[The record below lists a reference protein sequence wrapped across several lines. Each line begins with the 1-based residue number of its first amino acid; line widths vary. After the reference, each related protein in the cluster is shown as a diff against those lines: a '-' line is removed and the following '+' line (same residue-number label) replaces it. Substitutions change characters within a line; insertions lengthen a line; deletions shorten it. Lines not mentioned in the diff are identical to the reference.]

1 MAVGIKDKNSES
13 GWIKLFDF
21 ERIHLMRGQDVQLL
35 QVLEEN
41 NRQCRVPFTVQRVW
55 NEAVT
60 RIMS

>member
-21 ERIHLMRGQDVQLL
+21 GRIHLMRGQDVQLL

-41 NRQCRVPFTVQRVW
+41 NSHGFYSSTGL
-55 NEAVT
+55 E
-60 RIMS
+60 